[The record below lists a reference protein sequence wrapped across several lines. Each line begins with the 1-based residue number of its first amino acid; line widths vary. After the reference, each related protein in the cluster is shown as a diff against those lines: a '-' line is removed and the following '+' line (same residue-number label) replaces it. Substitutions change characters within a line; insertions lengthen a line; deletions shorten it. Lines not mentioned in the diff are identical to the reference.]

1 MEREQELEKAIVE
14 LTFEIIRLK
23 KELEAAK
30 NQADVFYRYYIKTKE
45 EKADVH
51 TDEAGGNQES

>member
-1 MEREQELEKAIVE
+1 MERENELEKAIVE

-30 NQADVFYRYYIKTKE
+30 NQADVFYRYYLKNEE
-45 EKADVH
+45 EKKNVH
-51 TDEAGGNQES
+51 TAGDGGNSES